1 MLRASNFGFS
11 DKLLMFTVKQHHFHP
26 DNWYGSVELSL
37 DGETMMNAAEK
48 VLDRNTLKGKVDS
61 LRKAGKRVVFTNG
74 CFDLIHIGHIHLLQK
89 AREQGDCLIVA
100 VNSDSSVQQI
110 KELGRPVMPEGQR
123 AEVVAALGCVDWVTI
138 FAEPD
143 PLVLIRLL
151 KPDVLV
157 KGTDWS
163 EEEIVGAPDVREA
176 GGQVLR
182 IQLEPG
188 VSTSALIKR
197 IRSR

>member
-1 MLRASNFGFS
+1 VLGIWDFGLRIVDCGFEILHLIS
-11 DKLLMFTVKQHHFHP
+11 HS
-26 DNWYGSVELSL
+26 GE
-37 DGETMMNAAEK
+37 DGATMMNAAEK

-61 LRKAGKRVVFTNG
+61 LREAGKRVVFTNG

-110 KELGRPVMPEGQR
+110 KEPGRPVMPEGQR

-138 FAEPD
+138 FAESD

-188 VSTSALIKR
+188 ISTSALIKR

>member
-1 MLRASNFGFS
+1 
-11 DKLLMFTVKQHHFHP
+11 
-26 DNWYGSVELSL
+26 
-37 DGETMMNAAEK
+37 MMNAAEK
-48 VLDRNTLKGKVDS
+48 VLDRNTLKEKVDS
-61 LRKAGKRVVFTNG
+61 LRQAGNRVVFTNG
-74 CFDLIHIGHIHLLQK
+74 CFDLIHIGHIRLLQK
-89 AREQGDCLIVA
+89 AKEKGDFLVVA
-100 VNSDSSVQQI
+100 VNSDSSVKQI
-110 KELGRPVMPEGQR
+110 KGSDRPKIPEEER
-123 AEVVAALGCVDWVTI
+123 AEVLAALGCVDCVTI
-138 FAEPD
+138 FDEPD

-163 EEEIVGAPDVREA
+163 EEEIVGAPDVIEA

-197 IRSR
+197 IRST

>member
-1 MLRASNFGFS
+1 M
-11 DKLLMFTVKQHHFHP
+11 D
-26 DNWYGSVELSL
+26 
-37 DGETMMNAAEK
+37 AAEK
-48 VLDRNTLKGKVDS
+48 VLDRNTLKKKVDS
-61 LRKAGKRVVFTNG
+61 MRQAGKRVVFTNG
-74 CFDLIHIGHIHLLQK
+74 CFDLLHIGHVRYLQE
-89 AREQGDCLIVA
+89 ARRLGDCLVVA
-100 VNSDSSVQQI
+100 VNSDSSVRQI
-110 KELGRPVMPEGQR
+110 KEPGRPIIPEDQR

-143 PLVLIRLL
+143 PLDLIRLL

-163 EEEIVGAPDVREA
+163 EEEIVGAPEVREA

-188 VSTSALIKR
+188 SSTSALIKK
-197 IRSR
+197 IRST

>member
-1 MLRASNFGFS
+1 
-11 DKLLMFTVKQHHFHP
+11 
-26 DNWYGSVELSL
+26 
-37 DGETMMNAAEK
+37 MMNAAEK
-48 VLDRNTLKGKVDS
+48 VLDRNTLKEKVDS
-61 LRKAGKRVVFTNG
+61 LRQAGNRVVFTNG
-74 CFDLIHIGHIHLLQK
+74 CFDLIHIGHIRLLQK
-89 AREQGDCLIVA
+89 AKEKGDFLVVA
-100 VNSDSSVQQI
+100 VNSDSSVRQI
-110 KELGRPVMPEGQR
+110 KEPGRPLMPEGQR

-143 PLVLIRLL
+143 PLALIRLL

-163 EEEIVGAPDVREA
+163 EEEIVGAPDVIEA

-188 VSTSALIKR
+188 ISTSALIKR
-197 IRSR
+197 IRST

>member
-1 MLRASNFGFS
+1 
-11 DKLLMFTVKQHHFHP
+11 
-26 DNWYGSVELSL
+26 
-37 DGETMMNAAEK
+37 MMNAAEK
-48 VLDRNTLKGKVDS
+48 VLDRNTLKEKVDS
-61 LRKAGKRVVFTNG
+61 LRKAGERVVFANG
-74 CFDLIHIGHIHLLQK
+74 CFDLIHIGHIRLLQQ
-89 AREQGDCLIVA
+89 AREQGDCLVVA
-100 VNSDSSVQQI
+100 VNSDSSVRQI
-110 KELGRPVMPEGQR
+110 KEPGRPVMPEGQR

-163 EEEIVGAPDVREA
+163 EEEIVGAPEVREA

-182 IQLEPG
+182 IPLVPEI
-188 VSTSALIKR
+188 STSVMVERNHSAFSKEDK
-197 IRSR
+197 

>member
-1 MLRASNFGFS
+1 
-11 DKLLMFTVKQHHFHP
+11 
-26 DNWYGSVELSL
+26 
-37 DGETMMNAAEK
+37 MNAAEK
-48 VLDRNTLKGKVDS
+48 VLDRNTLKEKVDS
-61 LRKAGKRVVFTNG
+61 LRQAGNRVVFTNG
-74 CFDLIHIGHIHLLQK
+74 CFDLIHIGHIRLLQK
-89 AREQGDCLIVA
+89 AKEKGDFLVVA
-100 VNSDSSVQQI
+100 VNSDSSVRQI
-110 KELGRPVMPEGQR
+110 KEPGRPLMPEGQR

-143 PLVLIRLL
+143 PLALIRLL

-163 EEEIVGAPDVREA
+163 EEEIVGAPDVIEA

-188 VSTSALIKR
+188 ISTSALIKR
-197 IRSR
+197 IRST

>member
-1 MLRASNFGFS
+1 M
-11 DKLLMFTVKQHHFHP
+11 D
-26 DNWYGSVELSL
+26 
-37 DGETMMNAAEK
+37 AAEK
-48 VLDRNTLKGKVDS
+48 VLDRDTLKEKVDS
-61 LRKAGKRVVFTNG
+61 LRQAGKRLVFTNG
-74 CFDLIHIGHIHLLQK
+74 CFDLIHIGHIRLLQK
-89 AREQGDCLIVA
+89 AREKGDCLVVA

-110 KELGRPVMPEGQR
+110 KEPGRPVMPEGQR

-138 FAEPD
+138 FDEPD

-163 EEEIVGAPDVREA
+163 EEEIVGAPEVREA

-188 VSTSALIKR
+188 SSSSALIKK
-197 IRSR
+197 IRST

>member
-1 MLRASNFGFS
+1 
-11 DKLLMFTVKQHHFHP
+11 
-26 DNWYGSVELSL
+26 
-37 DGETMMNAAEK
+37 MMNAAEK
-48 VLDRNTLKGKVDS
+48 VLDRNTLKEKVDS
-61 LRKAGKRVVFTNG
+61 LRKAGERVVFANG
-74 CFDLIHIGHIHLLQK
+74 CFDLIHIGHIRLLQQ
-89 AREQGDCLIVA
+89 AREQGDCLVVA
-100 VNSDSSVQQI
+100 VNSDSSVRQI
-110 KELGRPVMPEGQR
+110 KESGRPVVPEGQR
-123 AEVVAALGCVDWVTI
+123 AEVVAALDCVDWVTI

-163 EEEIVGAPDVREA
+163 EEEIVGAPDVIEA

-188 VSTSALIKR
+188 ISTSALIKR
-197 IRSR
+197 IRST

>member
-1 MLRASNFGFS
+1 
-11 DKLLMFTVKQHHFHP
+11 
-26 DNWYGSVELSL
+26 
-37 DGETMMNAAEK
+37 MMNAAKK
-48 VLDRNTLKGKVDS
+48 VLDRNTLKEKVDS
-61 LRKAGKRVVFTNG
+61 LRKAEKRVVFTNG
-74 CFDLIHIGHIHLLQK
+74 CFDLIHIGHIHLLQQ
-89 AREQGDCLIVA
+89 AREQGDCLVVA
-100 VNSDSSVQQI
+100 VNSDSSVRQI
-110 KELGRPVMPEGQR
+110 KEPGRPVVPEGQR

-163 EEEIVGAPDVREA
+163 EEEIVGAPDVIEA

-182 IQLEPG
+182 IPLVPEI
-188 VSTSALIKR
+188 STSVMVERMHSAFRKEDK
-197 IRSR
+197 

>member
-1 MLRASNFGFS
+1 ML
-11 DKLLMFTVKQHHFHP
+11 
-26 DNWYGSVELSL
+26 
-37 DGETMMNAAEK
+37 NAADRVLNRNILKEK
-48 VLDRNTLKGKVDS
+48 VDW

-74 CFDLIHIGHIHLLQK
+74 CFDLIHIGHIRLLEK
-89 AREQGDCLIVA
+89 AREKGDCLVVA
-100 VNSDSSVQQI
+100 VNSDSSVRQI
-110 KELGRPVMPEGQR
+110 KEPGRPVMPEGQR
-123 AEVVAALGCVDWVTI
+123 AEVIAALGCVDWVTI

-163 EEEIVGAPDVREA
+163 EEEIVGAPEVREA

-182 IQLEPG
+182 IRLEPG
-188 VSTSALIKR
+188 ISTSALIKR
-197 IRSR
+197 IRST

>member
-1 MLRASNFGFS
+1 
-11 DKLLMFTVKQHHFHP
+11 
-26 DNWYGSVELSL
+26 
-37 DGETMMNAAEK
+37 MMNAAKK
-48 VLDRNTLKGKVDS
+48 VLDRNTLKEKVDS
-61 LRKAGKRVVFTNG
+61 LRKAEKRVVFANG
-74 CFDLIHIGHIHLLQK
+74 CFDLIHIGHIHLLQQ
-89 AREQGDCLIVA
+89 AREQGDCLVVA
-100 VNSDSSVQQI
+100 VNSDSSVRQI
-110 KELGRPVMPEGQR
+110 KEPGRPVVPEGQR

-163 EEEIVGAPDVREA
+163 EEEIVGAPDVIEA

-182 IQLEPG
+182 IPLVPEI
-188 VSTSALIKR
+188 STSVMVER
-197 IRSR
+197 IHSAFSKEDK